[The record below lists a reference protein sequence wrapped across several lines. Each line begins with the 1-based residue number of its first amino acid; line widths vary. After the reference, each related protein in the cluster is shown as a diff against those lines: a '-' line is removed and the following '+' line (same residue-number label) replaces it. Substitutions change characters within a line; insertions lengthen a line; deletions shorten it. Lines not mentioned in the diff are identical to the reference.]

1 MAHSLPHNIP
11 ILIVG
16 GGASGYFAA
25 LQAAESVPGHQIHI
39 VEKGSQVLTKVRIS
53 GGGRCNVTHAC
64 FEPRELASHYP
75 RGQKELLGPF
85 HQWQSSDTVSWFMD
99 RGIALKTE
107 PDGRMF
113 PVTDLSSTIVDC
125 LENEARSKGIVV
137 HTQKEVVNLM
147 PADSGHWQVQF
158 KDDGTI
164 RAHQCLWAGG
174 GMQSRQ
180 VIRMMEAIGHQV
192 IPPIPSLFTFQV
204 NDRLIEGLQGLS
216 IEDVS
221 SHLPWCD
228 IRSQGPLLLTHWGL
242 SGPAIL
248 KLSSWAAREIH
259 DREGPFHCHIH
270 WIPWVRQ
277 PSENLKHYAG
287 THGKKHVSN
296 AVPFRLPKRLW
307 HRMLE
312 RCKVPANTPWNQLG
326 PRMLEALVDCLT
338 HTVFKVDGKS
348 RHKEEFVTCGGIDL
362 RDVQPKTMESRQTPG
377 LYFAGEALNVDAETG
392 GFNFQAAWTTGH
404 LAGSALARRWL
415 AEHR

>member
-25 LQAAESVPGHQIHI
+25 LQAAESIPGHQIHI

-137 HTQKEVVNLM
+137 HTQKEVVNLW

-180 VIRMMEAIGHQV
+180 VIRMMEAIG
-192 IPPIPSLFTFQV
+192 
-204 NDRLIEGLQGLS
+204 LS

-228 IRSQGPLLLTHWGL
+228 IRSHGPLLLTHWGL

-259 DREGPFHCHIH
+259 NREGPFHCHIH